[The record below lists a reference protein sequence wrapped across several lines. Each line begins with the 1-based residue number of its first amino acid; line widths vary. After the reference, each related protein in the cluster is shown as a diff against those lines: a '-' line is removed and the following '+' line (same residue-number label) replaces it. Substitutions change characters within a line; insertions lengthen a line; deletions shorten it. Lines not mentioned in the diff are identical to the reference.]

1 MVLSLIN
8 PVVNYV
14 EDSKVKKED
23 KSYAATVYE
32 TEIQDTYVPIALG
45 KQRST
50 ENLVYY
56 PIYLVSEKPDG
67 KPKLTQIGIYEMLA
81 TDLTSLLDEDGDL
94 EIDQLTPL
102 LYSSYKR
109 EEPKEEPKE
118 EPEEQKEEQT
128 EVIEKKQS
136 SPVWLNQVLGTKHGY
151 EIPENEGAG
160 DCLFIALRD
169 ALESR
174 GRMVSVKDLRLML
187 VKAANENVYKEY
199 LNMYNM
205 FADMLTTTN
214 KRIEEIAK
222 ENERLKAALTKETL
236 KEKQKEI
243 VETAKTLKKEFIV
256 LKDEKKTATSY
267 LRDYAFM
274 KGVDSFEKFKKVLLK
289 KKFWAD
295 SWALATLEEVLNIK
309 FIILSKESHEEG
321 DDANIM
327 RCGEMTPG
335 LEEKTQFTPD
345 FYVVIEKSFN
355 HYRLIVVDGKKAL
368 NENEIPQEILA
379 LIKNKCLETMS
390 GTFALIPFFREL
402 VSVEKQ
408 EKREKNK
415 NNESKNNESKN
426 NESKNNESK
435 NNKNKN
441 KKETEKEKE
450 LDIDAL
456 YDPNIRFVFYHKSAA
471 RPLPGRGSG
480 EKVPKE
486 NVADF
491 VELSKIKDWRRKLD
505 RTWVQ
510 KFEAEGHDWAS
521 VEHFYQAGKFKE
533 SSPGFYEQFSLDSG
547 SELSQDPFMA
557 KGAGGVS
564 GKYKGLKVRP
574 EEVGAPMA
582 FFGQQQVERMR
593 AGHRAKYQQN
603 PDLKAMLLATKQA
616 ELAHFRHKQPLE
628 IYEVLMEVRKDL
640 AQN

>member
-1 MVLSLIN
+1 M
-8 PVVNYV
+8 
-14 EDSKVKKED
+14 EH
-23 KSYAATVYE
+23 
-32 TEIQDTYVPIALG
+32 
-45 KQRST
+45 
-50 ENLVYY
+50 
-56 PIYLVSEKPDG
+56 
-67 KPKLTQIGIYEMLA
+67 
-81 TDLTSLLDEDGDL
+81 
-94 EIDQLTPL
+94 
-102 LYSSYKR
+102 
-109 EEPKEEPKE
+109 
-118 EPEEQKEEQT
+118 
-128 EVIEKKQS
+128 S
-136 SPVWLNQVLGTKHGY
+136 SPVWLNKVLGNKHSY

-169 ALESR
+169 ALESK
-174 GRMVSVKDLRLML
+174 GKMVSVKDLRMML
-187 VKAANENVYKEY
+187 AKAATENVYKEY
-199 LNMYNM
+199 LNMYTM
-205 FADMLTTTN
+205 FADMLANTN

-222 ENERLKAALTKETL
+222 ENEGLKAALTKETL

-243 VETAKTLKKEFIV
+243 VETAKQLKKEFVV
-256 LKDEKKTATSY
+256 LKDEKRTATSY

-335 LEEKTQFTPD
+335 LEQKTQFTPD
-345 FYVVIEKSFN
+345 FYVVVEKSFN

-368 NENEIPQEILA
+368 NENEIPQEILV

-390 GTFALIPFFREL
+390 GTFALIPFFRNL
-402 VSVEKQ
+402 VYVENQ

-415 NNESKNNESKN
+415 NNENKNNE
-426 NESKNNESK
+426 
-435 NNKNKN
+435 NKNKN
-441 KKETEKEKE
+441 KKEIENE
-450 LDIDAL
+450 LRIDAL

-510 KFEAEGHDWAS
+510 KFEAEGRDWAS

-533 SSPGFYEQFSLDSG
+533 TSPEFYEKFSLDSG
-547 SELSQDPFMA
+547 SELSQNPFMA

-564 GKYKGLKVRP
+564 GKYKGLKIRP

-582 FFGQQQVERMR
+582 FFGQQQIQRMR
-593 AGHRAKYQQN
+593 AGHRAK
-603 PDLKAMLLATKQA
+603 
-616 ELAHFRHKQPLE
+616 
-628 IYEVLMEVRKDL
+628 
-640 AQN
+640 

>member
-14 EDSKVKKED
+14 EDIKVKKED

-32 TEIQDTYVPIALG
+32 TEILGNYVPIALG

-56 PIYLVSEKPDG
+56 PIYLVSEKPNG
-67 KPKLTQIGIYEMLA
+67 KTKLTQIGVYEMLA
-81 TDLTSLLDEDGDL
+81 TDLKSLLDEDGDL

-102 LYSSYKR
+102 LYSSYR
-109 EEPKEEPKE
+109 AEVKEK
-118 EPEEQKEEQT
+118 EEQKEEQK
-128 EVIEKKQS
+128 EEREEEREEEQEEQKEEQKEEQEEEQKEEGGP
-136 SPVWLNQVLGTKHGY
+136 PVWLNEVLGTKHSY

-169 ALESR
+169 ALESK

-187 VKAANENVYKEY
+187 SNAATENVYKEY
-199 LNMYNM
+199 LNMYTM
-205 FADMLTTTN
+205 FADMLTNTN
-214 KRIEEIAK
+214 KRIVEIAK

-243 VETAKTLKKEFIV
+243 VETAKQLKKEFIA

-267 LRDYAFM
+267 LREYAFM
-274 KGVDSFEKFKKVLLK
+274 KGVDSFEKFQKVLLK

-295 SWALATLEEVLNIK
+295 SWALAILEEVLNIK
-309 FIILSKESHEEG
+309 FIILSKESYEEG

-335 LEEKTQFTPD
+335 LEQKAQFTPD
-345 FYVVIEKSFN
+345 FYVVVEKSFN
-355 HYRLIVVDGKKAL
+355 HYRLVVVDGKKAL

-390 GTFALIPFFREL
+390 GTFALIPFFRDL
-402 VSVEKQ
+402 VFVDKQ

-415 NNESKNNESKN
+415 NNENKNNE
-426 NESKNNESK
+426 
-435 NNKNKN
+435 N
-441 KKETEKEKE
+441 KKEVEEIR
-450 LDIDAL
+450 IDAL

-480 EKVPKE
+480 EFIPKE

-491 VELSKIKDWRRKLD
+491 VELSKTKNWRRKLD

-510 KFEAEGHDWAS
+510 KFETEGHDWAS

-533 SSPGFYEQFSLDSG
+533 SSPEFYEKFSLDSG

-564 GKYKGLKVRP
+564 GKYKGLRIRP

-593 AGHRAKYQQN
+593 AGHRAKYEQN

-628 IYEVLMEVRKDL
+628 TYEVLMEVRKDL